1 MEIKRKKLFSAALA
15 ILIALLTFQ
24 GGNSI
29 HYTGEG
35 LDSSWQFGINFFH
48 YKGIRFGRDV
58 VFTYGPLGFLT
69 NALNVGE
76 NVVITLVFWAVLS
89 VISAVLLYIL
99 IKSHLDSTPNM
110 IKLGIGLLLYLMSFE
125 IHRESPEPFIV
136 FWYIASLLMSISS
149 RYSRKTIIFGDAL
162 LILSIFIKFTM
173 IIEVMSCALLTVAAM
188 ILTRQKGGMHVL
200 AHTGGAIMVAFS
212 GYLLFYD
219 HSIVN
224 LYYYIRGSLEYSM
237 GYNYAMSRA
246 IFDKE
251 YLTTVIIMVILYL
264 AAMYLNLNNKNNLIL
279 FFSLAGPSFFFYK
292 HGFVRSDHA
301 HISVFF
307 WGMTAI
313 LALMALFYDQGA
325 GDELKLKFVPGKAIC
340 KNLTIAICTAML
352 VLVEKFTK
360 VDIPDLFRPWWSR
373 SAALSDILNEKPA
386 PSNGLPDKMREMI
399 GDDTVSIYPIN
410 ILYNR
415 NLDLNYVP
423 LYGVQAYGIYTPWL
437 DEKTAQKFV
446 CEDRPE
452 HIVLE
457 LDTIDNRWYFIET
470 PQTWWAIKNH
480 YYVAYY
486 EDGKFLLSK
495 REKPLVN
502 DMTLV
507 QTREIHKEDT
517 INVSGYDYFKIKT
530 RVSYGATVK
539 KIIAKIPE
547 VNMTVAYSDGSSE
560 THRVILQN
568 FEAGV
573 DLSSVVA
580 SEAQCEDYLNR
591 HGDLSKVDSVSFS
604 GKGLDFFDELF
615 IVEFYIVNETGE

>member
-24 GGNSI
+24 GGNAI

-35 LDSSWQFGINFFH
+35 LDPSWKFGINFFN
-48 YKGIRFGRDV
+48 YEGIRFGRDV
-58 VFTYGPLGFLT
+58 VFTYGPLGFLS

-76 NVVITLVFWAVLS
+76 NIVITLVFWAVLS
-89 VISAVLLYIL
+89 VISAVLLYVL
-99 IKSHLDSTPNM
+99 IKSHLDSMPSM

-125 IHRESPEPFIV
+125 IDQRNPETFIV

-173 IIEVMSCALLTVAAM
+173 IIEVMSCVLLTVAAM
-188 ILTRQKGGMHVL
+188 ILTRQKGRMHVL
-200 AHTGGAIMVAFS
+200 AHTGGAIMTAFS

-219 HSIVN
+219 HSIMN
-224 LYYYIRGSLEYSM
+224 LYYYIRGSLEYSL
-237 GYNYAMSRA
+237 GYNYAMSSVKL
-246 IFDKE
+246 DK
-251 YLTTVIIMVILYL
+251 YLTAVIIMVILYL
-264 AAMYLNLNNKNNLIL
+264 AAMYLNLNNRNNLIL

-292 HGFVRSDHA
+292 HGFVRSDHV
-301 HISVFF
+301 HVSIFF
-307 WGMTAI
+307 WGMMVI
-313 LALMALFYDQGA
+313 LSLMALFYDNGP
-325 GDELKLKFVPGKAIC
+325 GDELKLKFVPGKAIGRY
-340 KNLTIAICTAML
+340 LTIAICTVMFILA
-352 VLVEKFTK
+352 ENFTK
-360 VDIPDLFRPWWSR
+360 VKITDFFQPWWSR
-373 SAALSDILNEKPA
+373 SAVFSDILNEKPA

-399 GDDTVSIYPIN
+399 GDDTVAIYPTN

-437 DEKTAQKFV
+437 DEKTAQRFV
-446 CEDRPE
+446 REDRPE

-457 LDTIDNRWYFIET
+457 LGSIDNRWSFIET

-480 YYVAYY
+480 YYVEYY
-486 EDGKFLLSK
+486 ENGKFLLSK
-495 REKPLVN
+495 RENPLVN

-507 QTREIHKEDT
+507 QTKEVHKEDT
-517 INVSGYDYFKIKT
+517 IIVSGYDYFKIKT
-530 RVSYGATVK
+530 RISYRAAVK
-539 KIIAKIPE
+539 KIISKIPE
-547 VNMTVAYSDGSSE
+547 VNMTVTYSDGSSE

-580 SEAQCEDYLNR
+580 SEAQCADYLNR

-604 GKGLDFFDELF
+604 GKGLDFFDETF
-615 IVEFYIVNETGE
+615 VVEFYIVDETGE